1 MQETRYLGRHLFA
14 SLLLTNFEA
23 WIDCIGDFSFYRV

>member
-14 SLLLTNFEA
+14 SLLTLNSKA
-23 WIDCIGDFSFYRV
+23 WIDCIGNFSFFRV